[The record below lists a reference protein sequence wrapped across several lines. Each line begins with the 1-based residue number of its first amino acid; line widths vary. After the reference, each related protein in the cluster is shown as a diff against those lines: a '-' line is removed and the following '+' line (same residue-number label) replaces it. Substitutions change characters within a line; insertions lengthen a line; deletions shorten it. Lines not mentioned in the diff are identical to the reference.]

1 MLLAFILFLV
11 LFYNILLF
19 SENEKA
25 LFRRAKA
32 HVGAWNPKD
41 ARADFEKLLKI
52 NPRMEKSISQELQQ
66 IEEMIR
72 QKDAEDRAILAGKM
86 FSSTN

>member
-1 MLLAFILFLV
+1 MFAD
-11 LFYNILLF
+11 
-19 SENEKA
+19 NEKA

-32 HVGAWNPKD
+32 HVGAWNPSE
-41 ARADFEKLLKI
+41 ARTDFEKLLKI
-52 NPRMEKSISQELQQ
+52 NPKMEKSISQELKQ

-72 QKDAEDRAILAGKM
+72 KKDAEDRAILAGKM